1 MMKKKNKAKLI
12 IAILI
17 IIFLISTFLY
27 LFFRTDFFRTKRS
40 AFLRY
45 FETIPESIEL
55 LSENNFSEYN
65 NKKKDT
71 PFIRKATVKIQDSSN
86 IANSEIL
93 DRIKLEINE
102 KTDNK
107 NKKSNIEYDIYNGNN
122 KLANISYIQNKDT
135 IGLFSEDVVRGYICV
150 DNNDLQRIINDT
162 NGTKY
167 VLPNQVN
174 FGNVEK
180 ILEISKNEKN
190 KIAKVYKNLSD
201 DVPNTAYTKE
211 RNNQVTINNK
221 IYTGTAYTLTLNPA
235 ENAKLEE
242 ALLTQVSQNS
252 ILMDCITSKAKLI
265 GFDNEYSSINDLNKL
280 MKDKIAE
287 LQQNPE
293 SAGNLQIKIHQFK
306 QQNIETEIN
315 VDNINIV
322 IQHVKSDADEYSS
335 IQIGDEKF
343 SVQKTGN
350 YYTFG
355 YTNEK
360 KDESI
365 IIDYSQTGSVENND
379 IKNSMTI
386 KHNSGIKRITYLY
399 NDEIDFTKDIGQIKD
414 FEGTTTVK
422 LNEMKDNELSAFM
435 KLLKNRIN
443 DVYISKGA
451 GIGINLDPI
460 FVYE

>member
-45 FETIPESIEL
+45 FETIPESIEI

-107 NKKSNIEYDIYNGNN
+107 NKKSNIEYDVYNGND

-167 VLPNQVN
+167 VLPNQIN
-174 FGNVEK
+174 FGNVKK

-190 KIAKVYKNLSD
+190 KIAKVCKNLSD

-280 MKDKIAE
+280 MKDKITE

-293 SAGNLQIKIHQFK
+293 SAGNLQIKIHEFK

-343 SVQKTGN
+343 IVQKTGN

-360 KDESI
+360 KDENI

>member
-71 PFIRKATVKIQDSSN
+71 PFIRKAMVKIQDSSN

-107 NKKSNIEYDIYNGNN
+107 NKKSNIEYDIYNGND

-135 IGLFSEDVVRGYICV
+135 VGLFSEDVVRGYICV

-174 FGNVEK
+174 FGNIKK

-190 KIAKVYKNLSD
+190 KIAKVCKNLSD

-265 GFDNEYSSINDLNKL
+265 GFDN
-280 MKDKIAE
+280 
-287 LQQNPE
+287 
-293 SAGNLQIKIHQFK
+293 
-306 QQNIETEIN
+306 
-315 VDNINIV
+315 
-322 IQHVKSDADEYSS
+322 
-335 IQIGDEKF
+335 
-343 SVQKTGN
+343 
-350 YYTFG
+350 
-355 YTNEK
+355 
-360 KDESI
+360 
-365 IIDYSQTGSVENND
+365 
-379 IKNSMTI
+379 
-386 KHNSGIKRITYLY
+386 
-399 NDEIDFTKDIGQIKD
+399 
-414 FEGTTTVK
+414 
-422 LNEMKDNELSAFM
+422 
-435 KLLKNRIN
+435 
-443 DVYISKGA
+443 
-451 GIGINLDPI
+451 
-460 FVYE
+460 